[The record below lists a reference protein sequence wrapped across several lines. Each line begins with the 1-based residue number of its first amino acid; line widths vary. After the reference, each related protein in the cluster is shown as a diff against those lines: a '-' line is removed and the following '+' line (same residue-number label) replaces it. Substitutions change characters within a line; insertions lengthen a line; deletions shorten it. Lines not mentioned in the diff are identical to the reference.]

1 MIHSAV
7 IIKFKSM
14 QNYIIIVSGYI
25 HCIKYKNRHGIDK
38 YQRRQPLKDRK
49 EYTRLSCAHVSDFF
63 DCTRSFLLAESFI
76 LVGTHGTFQL
86 WQPESTSLT
95 GDRTW
100 VLCIGRA
107 AFQPLDH
114 QGTPKGRFLIAV
126 TRRHVSNLKIV
137 LTYFQKWLKSWVA

>member
-1 MIHSAV
+1 MLIIKTSCKMIHSAV

-63 DCTRSFLLAESFI
+63 DCTRSFLLAESWDL
-76 LVGTHGTFQL
+76 LV
-86 WQPESTSLT
+86 
-95 GDRTW
+95 
-100 VLCIGRA
+100 VA
-107 AFQPLDH
+107 ARIYLPDW
-114 QGTPKGRFLIAV
+114 G
-126 TRRHVSNLKIV
+126 
-137 LTYFQKWLKSWVA
+137 